1 MYHFHGE
8 KGKKSVYWGKDIFR
22 IEIKKDRSTIKIEF
36 FFLDG
41 VCMGDSQ
48 PLH

>member
-22 IEIKKDRSTIKIEF
+22 IKIKKDRSTMKNEF
-36 FFLDG
+36 F
-41 VCMGDSQ
+41 S
-48 PLH
+48 